1 MTIVVALV
9 IAVIAATI
17 KGGKTGE
24 KQNEKEDLMATRGSP
39 LLNDDCDDS
48 LSLFVLIIRKETP
61 TPKHVPDDC
70 M

>member
-39 LLNDDCDDS
+39 LLNDDGDDS
-48 LSLFVLIIRKETP
+48 LSFVLLYYPKGNPYAETR
-61 TPKHVPDDC
+61 TR
-70 M
+70 